1 MIQRIQTLFLL
12 VAAGLLGSLLFSKF
26 CYTPDTVVKYTQ
38 SLYLLIFIVTTLFL
52 TVFAIVKFKDRMMQL
67 RISVINILLL
77 IGFQIWIAVIFFKE
91 AHGVAFSV
99 SAVFPVVCAILVAMA
114 VKYIARDEALVRS
127 AYSLRKAKK
136 NRKGIF
142 KKQK

>member
-12 VAAGLLGSLLFSKF
+12 ATAGLLGSLFFSRF
-26 CYTPDTVVKYTQ
+26 CYTTEMVVKYTQ
-38 SLYLLIFIVTTLFL
+38 SLYLLIFIATTFFL

-67 RISVINILLL
+67 RVSIINILLL

-91 AHGVAFSV
+91 DHGVAFSIT
-99 SAVFPVVCAILVAMA
+99 AVFPIVCAILTAMA

-136 NRKGIF
+136 NRKGVF